1 MCMDR
6 EVDLYLEQLI
16 PDSPEWLTLIEE
28 EAEKDYVPIMDKV
41 SMKFVSQIIRLT
53 EPKHILEIGTA
64 IGYSALRMLEAY
76 PNTTITTIERD
87 EKRYRRAKELI
98 TEHQQINNIQLI
110 HGDALEVL
118 DSLQTTGNEFDLAF
132 IDAAKGQYQ
141 SFFEKVDP
149 MILPGGTIISDN
161 VLFQGLVASEEEV
174 ERKHRTLVRK
184 MRIYN
189 KWLMD
194 NSSYSSSILPI
205 GDGIALSIKNK
216 E

>member
-1 MCMDR
+1 MER
-6 EVDLYLEQLI
+6 EIDLYVEQLI
-16 PDSPEWLTLIEE
+16 PDSPEWLKLIEE
-28 EAEKDYVPIMDKV
+28 EAKEDYVPIMDKV
-41 SMKFVSQIIRLT
+41 SMKFVSQIVRLS
-53 EPKHILEIGTA
+53 EPKQILEIGTA
-64 IGYSALRMLEAY
+64 IGYSALRMLEAC

-87 EKRYRRAKELI
+87 EKRYRRAKQLI
-98 TEHQQINNIQLI
+98 TEHQKIDNIQLI

-118 DSLQTTGNEFDLAF
+118 DSLQTTGNEFDVAF

-161 VLFQGLVASEEEV
+161 VLFQGLVASEGEV
-174 ERKHRTLVRK
+174 EKRHRTLVRK

-189 KWLMD
+189 EWLM
-194 NSSYSSSILPI
+194 NHPSYSSSILPI

-216 E
+216 Q